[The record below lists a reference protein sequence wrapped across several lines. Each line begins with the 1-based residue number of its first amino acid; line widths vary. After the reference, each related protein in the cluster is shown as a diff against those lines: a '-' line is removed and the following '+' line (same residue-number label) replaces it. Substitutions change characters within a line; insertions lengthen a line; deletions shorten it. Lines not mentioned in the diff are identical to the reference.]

1 MSERTADEA
10 DRTRFREEFHANFA
24 VSANAGSGKTTAI
37 SERLACMALSPEGAG
52 LLPRMV
58 VVTFTKKAAAQIR
71 QRARATLLRELGQR
85 RADGCAAPAAA
96 FEQLDRAFFGT
107 IHSFCLQLGQR
118 FGATHGLNLNPTVLE
133 EGDEVWW
140 EEFLEQD
147 TMQFT
152 AMPVACVEALL
163 RFLPLGDLFPLAREL
178 SPAAAQRFLERAP
191 HEGPAAPDERVLAAL
206 QALPANGRGRE
217 NLEATKR
224 AAADW
229 IRRFHADRGFLPML
243 QVIGSAERAK
253 ELVEALTAPLKGWLA
268 AAAAALAGELAR
280 RYRNY
285 RLERGVQTYADQV
298 EAALAV
304 LQHRETLD
312 TIRAEGYRVLLD
324 EAQDTDPQQFAVLV
338 EITRPPGAAIGD
350 WPEGGGMPPRPGHFS
365 MVGDGQQAI
374 YGSRADVRNF
384 LRHLEA
390 FARGDGGEKL
400 EFPVTFRAP
409 RRAVDFFN
417 VGFSAAFGDER
428 AHNWGVAA
436 RRRLQV
442 TYTPL
447 VAAAT
452 NAEGMVSRL
461 PLAPATGK
469 MRVEPRLA
477 EEVRQI
483 AQVLRAGGPAM
494 VGAHTWGE
502 VCLLAPRNEWLAT
515 ARKVLEDEGLQV
527 ALQMRRNRNAD
538 HPAYAWLNGL
548 FAVLGD
554 PENAFEW
561 TGVMREVF
569 AVSDAVIA
577 EAWRAERAF
586 RWDEPERHPAPVAAV
601 LRILAPFIRRTD
613 EEGVV
618 LEEFVTA
625 LIEACALHE
634 KARLADPTGGSEAE
648 LERLRA
654 RAARLGQAGGGPRE
668 WLHELLHHREEG
680 RPAGKPADDAI
691 NLLTSHSA
699 KGLEWP
705 VVIPIGLWR
714 PLREK
719 PATGLHLLAGDEPNA
734 QVYFDASGVPAATA
748 EARERER
755 WRELTRLL
763 YVTFT
768 RARRHLVLP
777 WHSQFAPRLKGSFAD
792 LWGVT
797 ELFDALPET
806 AAVAASGWRECETKV
821 DETTPFAPPITS
833 GQPTAVAGETKAR
846 PSLPARL
853 LPHQLAHHPD
863 AVRTTRH
870 ESALDEPLIGSPGDD
885 PIDYGRWWHETM
897 EFLPWDG
904 SEKEVEAYLAA
915 ALSRARP
922 LGFERRAKDELARLL
937 SGEFFRSLRAGA
949 GRRLAELAVFA
960 PLRAAVWIDGV
971 IDLVVLNEAA
981 HQVRVIDWK
990 TNRLRVDEDARA
1002 LLQRLSEDY
1011 RPQLEAYGICVAGF
1025 FPDCRVSLELYAS
1038 AVGAA
1043 RVLPPPA

>member
-1 MSERTADEA
+1 MSELTADQA
-10 DRTRFREEFHANFA
+10 ARTRFREEFHTNFA

-37 SERLACMALSPEGAG
+37 SERLACLALSPEGAG
-52 LLPRMV
+52 LLPHMV

-71 QRARATLLRELGQR
+71 QRARATLLRELAQR
-85 RADGCAAPAAA
+85 RAEGRPAPAQA

-118 FGATHGLNLNPTVLE
+118 FGATYGLNLNPTVLE

-147 TMQFT
+147 AMQFT
-152 AMPVACVEALL
+152 AMPVACVEVFL
-163 RFLPLGDLFPLAREL
+163 RFLPLGDIFPLAREL

-191 HEGPAAPDERVLAAL
+191 REGPAAPDERVLAAL
-206 QALPANGRGRE
+206 QALPAKGRGRE

-229 IRRFHADRGFLPML
+229 VRRFHADRGFLPML
-243 QVIGSAERAK
+243 RAIGSGERAQ
-253 ELVEALTAPLKGWLA
+253 ELVQALTAPLKAWLA

-280 RYRNY
+280 RYRDY
-285 RLERGVQTYADQV
+285 RFERGVQTYADQV

-312 TIRAEGYRVLLD
+312 MIRAEGYRVLLD

-390 FARGDGGEKL
+390 FARGDGGERL
-400 EFPVTFRAP
+400 EFQVTFRAP

-417 VGFSAAFGDER
+417 AGFPAAFGDQR
-428 AHNWGVAA
+428 DHNWGVAP

-442 TYTPL
+442 AYSPL
-447 VAAAT
+447 IAAAA

-461 PLAPATGK
+461 PLAPAAAELH
-469 MRVEPRLA
+469 VEPRLA

-483 AQVLRAGGPAM
+483 ARVLRAGGPAM
-494 VGAHTWGE
+494 VGARTWGE
-502 VCLLAPRNEWLAT
+502 VCLLAPRNDWLAT
-515 ARKVLEDEGLQV
+515 ARKVLEDEGLKV
-527 ALQMRRNRNAD
+527 ALQMRRNRSAD

-561 TGVMREVF
+561 AGVMREIF
-569 AVSDAVIA
+569 AVSDAVMA
-577 EAWRAERAF
+577 EAWHAEGVF

-601 LRILAPFIRRTD
+601 LRTLAPFILRAD

-618 LEEFVTA
+618 LEEFLTA
-625 LIEACALHE
+625 LIEACALRE

-654 RAARLGQAGGGPRE
+654 RAARRGQAGGGPRE
-668 WLHELLHHREEG
+668 WLHELLQHREEG

-714 PLREK
+714 NLREK
-719 PATGLHLLAGDEPNA
+719 PETGLRLLAGDEPIA
-734 QVYFDASGVPAATA
+734 QVYFDASSVPAETA
-748 EARERER
+748 EARGRER

-777 WHSQFAPRLKGSFAD
+777 WHSQFAPSLKGSFAD
-792 LWGVT
+792 LWGAT

-806 AAVAASGWRECETKV
+806 AAVAASGWRECEAMA
-821 DETTPFAPPITS
+821 EEPAPSASTLTE
-833 GQPTAVAGETKAR
+833 GGPTAAAGETKAL
-846 PSLPARL
+846 PALPARL

-915 ALSRARP
+915 ALSRARQTG
-922 LGFERRAKDELARLL
+922 LERRAEDEIARLL
-937 SGEFFRSLRAGA
+937 TGEFFHNLRATP

-960 PLRAAVWIDGV
+960 PLRPAAWIDGV
-971 IDLVVLNEAA
+971 IDMVVHDEVA
-981 HQVRVIDWK
+981 HRVRVIDWK
-990 TNRLRVDEDARA
+990 TNRPRVDEDARA
-1002 LLQRLSEDY
+1002 LLQRLGEDY
-1011 RPQLEAYGICVAGF
+1011 RPQLEAYGACVAGF
-1025 FPDCRVSLELYAS
+1025 FPDCTVSLELYAS
-1038 AVGAA
+1038 AAGAVG
-1043 RVLPPPA
+1043 VLPPT

>member
-1 MSERTADEA
+1 MNELPADHVA
-10 DRTRFREEFHANFA
+10 RTRFREEFATNFA

-37 SERLACMALSPEGAG
+37 SERLACLALSSGGAG

-71 QRARATLLRELGQR
+71 QKARAALWQELAR
-85 RADGCAAPAAA
+85 RRSEGRATPAQAL
-96 FEQLDRAFFGT
+96 EQLDRVFFGT

-118 FGATHGLNLNPTVLE
+118 FGATYGLNLNPTVLE
-133 EGDEVWW
+133 EDDEEWW

-147 TMQFT
+147 AMQFT
-152 AMPVACVEALL
+152 AMPGECVEACL
-163 RFLPLGDLFPLAREL
+163 RFLPLGDIFPLAREL
-178 SPAAAQRFLERAP
+178 SLAAAKRCFERAP
-191 HEGPAAPDERVLAAL
+191 REGPAAPDERVLAAL
-206 QALPANGRGRE
+206 QALPGKGRGRE
-217 NLEATKR
+217 NLEATQR

-229 IRRFHADRGFLPML
+229 VWRFQADRAFLPML
-243 QVIGSAERAK
+243 RPIGSAARAQ
-253 ELVEALTAPLKGWLA
+253 ELVQALTGPLKAWLA
-268 AAAAALAGELAR
+268 DAAAALAAELAL
-280 RYRNY
+280 RYRDY
-285 RLERGVQTYADQV
+285 RFERGVQTYADQV

-312 TIRAEGYRVLLD
+312 KIRAEGYRVLLD

-338 EITRPPGAAIGD
+338 EITRPTGAAIGD
-350 WPEGGGMPPRPGHFS
+350 WPEGGGVPPRPGHFS

-390 FARGDGGEKL
+390 FARGDGGERL
-400 EFPVTFRAP
+400 EFQVTFRTP

-417 VGFSAAFGDER
+417 AGFPAAFGDER
-428 AHNWGVAA
+428 EHNWGVAP

-442 TYTPL
+442 AYSPL
-447 VAAAT
+447 VAAPA
-452 NAEGMVSRL
+452 NPEGMVSRL
-461 PLAPATGK
+461 PLVPAAAEL
-469 MRVEPRLA
+469 RVEPRLA

-483 AQVLRAGGPAM
+483 ARVLRSGGPAA
-494 VGAHTWGE
+494 VGARTWGD
-502 VCLLAPRNEWLAT
+502 VCLLAPRNDWLAT
-515 ARKVLEDEGLQV
+515 ARKVLEDEGLKV

-538 HPAYAWLNGL
+538 HPVYAWLNGL
-548 FAVLGD
+548 LAVLGD

-561 TGVMREVF
+561 AGVLREVF

-577 EAWRAERAF
+577 EVWRAEGAF

-601 LRILAPFIRRTD
+601 LRTLAPFILRMD

-625 LIEACALHE
+625 LIEACALRE
-634 KARLADPTGGSEAE
+634 KARLADPLGGHEAE
-648 LERLRA
+648 LERLRG

-668 WLHELLHHREEG
+668 WLHELLLHREEG

-714 PLREK
+714 NLRERTE
-719 PATGLHLLAGDEPNA
+719 TGLRLLAGDEPMA
-734 QVYFDASGVPAATA
+734 RVYFDAASVPVETA
-748 EARERER
+748 EARARER

-777 WHSQFAPRLKGSFAD
+777 WHPQFAPVLKGSLAD
-792 LWGVT
+792 LWSAT

-806 AAVAASGWRECETKV
+806 AAVAAGGLREFE
-821 DETTPFAPPITS
+821 EAAGRMTPSVSTMTEVGAMT
-833 GQPTAVAGETKAR
+833 GAGEERAR
-846 PSLPARL
+846 PPLPARL

-870 ESALDEPLIGSPGDD
+870 ESALDEPAFGTPGDD

-904 SEKEVEAYLAA
+904 CEAEMEAYLVG
-915 ALSRARP
+915 ALSRARQAG
-922 LGFERRAKDELARLL
+922 LGRRAEDEIAQ
-937 SGEFFRSLRAGA
+937 LRAGDFFRGLRGTA

-960 PLRAAVWIDGV
+960 PLRPEAWVDGV
-971 IDLVVLNEAA
+971 IDLVVHDEAT
-981 HQVRVIDWK
+981 QVVRVIDWK
-990 TNRLRVDEDARA
+990 TNRPRSGEDAGA
-1002 LLQRLSEDY
+1002 LLQRLGEDY
-1011 RPQLEAYGICVAGF
+1011 RPQLEAYGACVAGF
-1025 FPDCRVSLELYAS
+1025 FPACTVRLELYAS

-1043 RVLPPPA
+1043 HVLRST